1 MDTISQGMGAENIP
15 FSIFLDLSKAFDTLD
30 HNVLSSKLNYYRVR
44 DTVLNWFKSYLNK
57 CTQYVDRNGISTS
70 VREIETSVPQ
80 GSRLLF
86 IIYANDIH
94 TVSDN
99 LNFIM
104 YADDTSLRSPMCSF
118 TRGCDGNIIMVSA
131 SISSGMNNI
140 ADVLAVNKLLLNVQ
154 KVTDI
159 SLPSVGYNGNDI
171 PWFMINNTLTGRVT
185 EWIFFLD

>member
-1 MDTISQGMGAENIP
+1 MDTISQGMDAENIP

-30 HNVLSSKLNYYRVR
+30 HHVLSSNLNYYRVR
-44 DTVLNWFKSYLNK
+44 DTVLNWFKSYLTK

-80 GSRLLF
+80 GSIIGRLLF
-86 IIYANDIH
+86 IIYTNDIH

-104 YADDTSLRSPMCSF
+104 YADDTSLRNPMCSF

-131 SISSGMNNI
+131 LISSGMNNI
-140 ADVLAVNKLLLNVQ
+140 ADVLAVNKLSLNVQ

-159 SLPSVGYNGNDI
+159 
-171 PWFMINNTLTGRVT
+171 
-185 EWIFFLD
+185 